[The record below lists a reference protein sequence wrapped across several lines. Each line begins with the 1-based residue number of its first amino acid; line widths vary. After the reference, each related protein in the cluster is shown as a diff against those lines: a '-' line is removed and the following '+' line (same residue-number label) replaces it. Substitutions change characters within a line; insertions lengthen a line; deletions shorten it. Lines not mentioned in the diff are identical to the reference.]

1 MTDKTLDE
9 QVAEA
14 LGWSVH
20 PSSQFFVD
28 IKTQE
33 LRLNFIGIKSP
44 FFTQS
49 IANCKK
55 YIQPVLMNVK
65 YLSPDGIN
73 INGSSEAWIVQGHYY
88 STRGIIFKGIA
99 ETEEIA
105 YCRALLDLKERNGKF

>member
-14 LGWSVH
+14 LGW
-20 PSSQFFVD
+20 
-28 IKTQE
+28 E
-33 LRLNFIGIKSP
+33 LKLYQLDMGGNHQYTIRKGAKEYWDAN

-49 IANCKK
+49 ISNCKK

-73 INGSSEAWIVQGHYY
+73 INGSNKAWIVQGHYY
-88 STRGIIFKGIA
+88 STRGIIFKGIG

-105 YCRALLDLKERNGKF
+105 YCRALLDKVREEK